1 MSKNSPNEGNQ
12 HDTYI
17 LSKMIEQSNTRTSK
31 KFHELNLK
39 QIQSPLVRLCVLVLF
54 MGSWLEMKGLD
65 PALMLTFT
73 TSTVPRLLNQA
84 ASVEGQYL
92 LSCQTEI
99 QTPKDRV
106 VTLSTTENLHWIIPF
121 LWGLSCAL

>member
-1 MSKNSPNEGNQ
+1 MSKNSPNEQNQ

-39 QIQSPLVRLCVLVLF
+39 QTQSPLVRLCVLVLF

-73 TSTVPRLLNQA
+73 TSTVPRILNQA

-99 QTPKDRV
+99 QRTGLH
-106 VTLSTTENLHWIIPF
+106 TLSTIENLRWIIPF